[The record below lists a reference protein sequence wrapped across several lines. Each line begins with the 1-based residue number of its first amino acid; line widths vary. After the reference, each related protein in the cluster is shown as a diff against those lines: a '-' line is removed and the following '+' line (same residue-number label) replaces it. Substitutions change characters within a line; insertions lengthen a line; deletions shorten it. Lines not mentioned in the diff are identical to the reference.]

1 MPEPARDAALVVT
14 DACLPRLADGDRGA
28 QHQFVTSR
36 CGGVPNCLAYS
47 RLNWEG
53 LS

>member
-14 DACLPRLADGDRGA
+14 DACLPRLADGDRGVR
-28 QHQFVTSR
+28 HQFVTSR